1 MTQGIDVNQRSD
13 YVTSTMERV
22 CGRAEYWMFT
32 TSSFLKKGEKKE
44 KKNHKKTTES
54 LFKIFH
60 WTFGNI
66 IRLLETT

>member
-22 CGRAEYWMFT
+22 CGRAKYWMFT

-44 KKNHKKTTES
+44 KKKTTKKPLNLYS
-54 LFKIFH
+54 KYFTKLLGALFDY
-60 WTFGNI
+60 
-66 IRLLETT
+66 

>member
-44 KKNHKKTTES
+44 KKNPQKNHWIFIQNIS
-54 LFKIFH
+54 LNFWEH
-60 WTFGNI
+60 Y
-66 IRLLETT
+66 